1 MLSCRFI
8 DTIKPEP
15 GSAELPG
22 VHEAAPGGA
31 PAPHRPRGHP
41 APSDQQRPLSDLI
54 SPWNPLSAF
63 MSPKMILIPFLILLQ
78 NLNYMYLCGAVVL
91 SRNTKASCVFVQN
104 LRSCC

>member
-15 GSAELPG
+15 GSAELPR
-22 VHEAAPGGA
+22 VHEAPPGGA
-31 PAPHRPRGHP
+31 PHRPWGHP
-41 APSDQQRPLSDLI
+41 APSDQQRLLSDLI
-54 SPWNPLSAF
+54 SSWNPLSAF
-63 MSPKMILIPFLILLQ
+63 MSHKMILIPFLILLS
-78 NLNYMYLCGAVVL
+78 NLIYMYLCGAVVL